1 MTDRAV
7 FTVMRRNNFSY
18 FLVEGWH
25 GIRSHAF
32 MSFAAIGIITACLLI
47 MGSFSLVAVNMS
59 YNLGMLVEENQ
70 FLAYVDD
77 SLTDEEARA
86 LQGQVE
92 AVPNVST
99 VTFITREEAMTAF
112 LEDKEDNHLFQE
124 LPASVLRHRYAI
136 HVDDIE
142 QMAATVEAVKQVPGI
157 GGTSAAL
164 EIAEGFVTLSNIASA
179 IAFILIAI
187 LLVVSL
193 FIISNTIRLATFN
206 RREEIAIMKMCGAT
220 DSFVQIPF
228 VVEGVILGLVGAA
241 VSFLLQWGIYEV
253 IVKAVNE
260 SGRVQLITLMSFQTL
275 ASQVLA
281 IFLFTGLAVGVGG
294 SLLTIRKFLQV

>member
-1 MTDRAV
+1 MEDKQ
-7 FTVMRRNNFSY
+7 Y
-18 FLVEGWH
+18 
-25 GIRSHAF
+25 
-32 MSFAAIGIITACLLI
+32 
-47 MGSFSLVAVNMS
+47 
-59 YNLGMLVEENQ
+59 
-70 FLAYVDD
+70 LAYKDD

-260 SGRVQLITLMSFQTL
+260 SGKVQLITLMSFQTL

>member
-1 MTDRAV
+1 
-7 FTVMRRNNFSY
+7 MRRNNFTY

-92 AVPNVST
+92 AVPNVASA
-99 VTFITREEAMTAF
+99 TFITREQAMADF
-112 LEDKEDNHLFQE
+112 LADKEDNHLFQE

-157 GGTSAAL
+157 ADTSAAL

-228 VVEGVILGLVGAA
+228 VVEGIILGLVGAA

-260 SGRVQLITLMSFQTL
+260 SGRVQLITLMSFQSL

>member
-1 MTDRAV
+1 
-7 FTVMRRNNFSY
+7 MRRNNFSY

>member
-99 VTFITREEAMTAF
+99 VTFITREEAMT
-112 LEDKEDNHLFQE
+112 DRK
-124 LPASVLRHRYAI
+124 SV
-136 HVDDIE
+136 V
-142 QMAATVEAVKQVPGI
+142 
-157 GGTSAAL
+157 
-164 EIAEGFVTLSNIASA
+164 
-179 IAFILIAI
+179 
-187 LLVVSL
+187 
-193 FIISNTIRLATFN
+193 
-206 RREEIAIMKMCGAT
+206 
-220 DSFVQIPF
+220 
-228 VVEGVILGLVGAA
+228 
-241 VSFLLQWGIYEV
+241 
-253 IVKAVNE
+253 
-260 SGRVQLITLMSFQTL
+260 
-275 ASQVLA
+275 
-281 IFLFTGLAVGVGG
+281 
-294 SLLTIRKFLQV
+294 